1 MERLPRGTCPVCER
15 NVAVRRD
22 GLVREHRVYRSQ
34 LEQDGTPRLGR
45 SLSATRLCAGS
56 GRVAKEVRG

>member
-1 MERLPRGTCPVCER
+1 MARLPRGTCPVCER
-15 NVAVRRD
+15 NVAVRRG

-34 LEQDGTPRLGR
+34 LEQDTTTRLGR
-45 SLSATRLCAGS
+45 TEMCPGS